1 MPSGYC
7 AELPLIRTTEDGY
20 YKLTKTVA
28 SEIKQNFKILLLTMP
43 GERVMDSNF
52 GVGIQRYLFEQ
63 NVQSTWADI
72 DARIRSQTKT
82 YIPAIRINNIKFITT
97 ENTRGVNENYLGL
110 RIDFTIVPLKIRS
123 TFEIPRSDGGISII
137 ENPNW
142 GYVTSI

>member
-7 AELPLIRTTEDGY
+7 AKLPITRTPEDGHFE
-20 YKLTKTVA
+20 LTKTVA

>member
-1 MPSGYC
+1 MKGLGPK
-7 AELPLIRTTEDGY
+7 LPLRVDIEDGPY
-20 YKLTKTVA
+20 RMYKTLIEMV
-28 SEIKQNFKILLLTMP
+28 SQNLKILVLTSP